1 MDELQDLLVKKLKFL
16 MKEKRISPHELAKIS
31 NLSINL
37 LALILNKEVKPSLD
51 MLECL
56 AGGLGVKTK
65 DLLDFDPPSTI
76 PQRILSLLEGQDDM
90 FYATVERM
98 AVLSH
103 KRILVEHS
111 HDIK

>member
-1 MDELQDLLVKKLKFL
+1 MDELQDLLVKKLEFL

-37 LALILNKEVKPSLD
+37 LAFILNKEVKPSLD
-51 MLECL
+51 MIKCL
-56 AGGLGVKTK
+56 ADGLGVKLK

-76 PQRILSLLEGQDDM
+76 PPRIISLMQGQDDI

-103 KRILVEHS
+103 KRILVEHNQET
-111 HDIK
+111 K